1 MKKKQIIAGVI
12 AAALFIV
19 IGVSSVCTNT
29 FSSIISNSFSSSMSD
44 AMMSDVSMYGFPLEN
59 FMGVVEI
66 DGDMMFSEGTS
77 YFSAPAGYNHT
88 ATIDYIEALAKAEN
102 NVGILLYVNS
112 GGGYTYIGDDLYL
125 ELMEYK
131 EETGRPIYAYFDSIA
146 ASAAYYAAMSADEIY
161 ANRMTTT
168 GSIGVFMTIYDM
180 TELYDKLGI
189 KEYMIRSGENKGV
202 GGGGQEV
209 TEEYLAIEQSQVD
222 EYYNLF
228 IDIIAQGRGL
238 SRDEILPI
246 ADGRTFTAQQALE
259 LDLIDGI
266 ARYEDY
272 KEQVLGYMGD
282 GVVYH
287 EMSSEMSSFGSL
299 FGSIMESV
307 PKSENQAILEF
318 IESHENG
325 GNRYESICQ

>member
-1 MKKKQIIAGVI
+1 MKKKQIIAGII
-12 AAALFIV
+12 AAVLFIV
-19 IGVSSVCTNT
+19 IGVSSVGMNMLDKAVMNLTGT
-29 FSSIISNSFSSSMSD
+29 D
-44 AMMSDVSMYGFPLEN
+44 AAGDAYMYGFPTSD
-59 FMGVVEI
+59 FVGIVKV
-66 DGDMMFSEGTS
+66 DGDMMYMDDSS
-77 YFSAPAGYNHT
+77 YFSTGGGYNHS
-88 ATIDYIEALAKAEN
+88 ATVDYIEALSEDEN

-168 GSIGVFMTIYDM
+168 GSIGVYMTVYDM

-189 KEYMIRSGENKGV
+189 KEYMIKSGDNKGI

-209 TEEYLAIEQSQVD
+209 TEEYLAIEQAQVD
-222 EYYNLF
+222 EMYELF
-228 IDIIAQGRGL
+228 IDIIAKGRNM
-238 SRDEILPI
+238 DKEDIYPI
-246 ADGRTFTAQQALE
+246 ADGRTFTANQALE

-287 EMSSEMSSFGSL
+287 EQDAEMDAFMSL
-299 FGSIMESV
+299 FGSIINSI
-307 PKSENQAILEF
+307 PKSDNQAILEF

-325 GNRYESICQ
+325 GARYESICQ

>member
-1 MKKKQIIAGVI
+1 MKKKQVIAGVI
-12 AAALFIV
+12 AAILFV
-19 IGVSSVCTNT
+19 FIGATSVGMNILDKVVMNAAGISSDTMD
-29 FSSIISNSFSSSMSD
+29 SSY
-44 AMMSDVSMYGFPLEN
+44 AYGFPIGD
-59 FMGVVEI
+59 FMGIVKI
-66 DGDMMFSEGTS
+66 DGDMMESADSS
-77 YFSAPAGYNHT
+77 YFSTGGYNHD
-88 ATIDYIEALAKAEN
+88 ATIDYIEALAEADN

-168 GSIGVFMTIYDM
+168 GSIGVYMTVYDM
-180 TELYDKLGI
+180 TELYNKLGI
-189 KEYMIRSGENKGV
+189 KEYMIKSGDNKGI
-202 GGGGQEV
+202 GSGGQAV
-209 TEEYLAIEQSQVD
+209 TEEYIAIEQAQID
-222 EYYNLF
+222 EMYELF
-228 IDIIAQGRGL
+228 VDIIEKGRGMN
-238 SRDEILPI
+238 REDIYAI
-246 ADGRTFTAQQALE
+246 ADGRTFTANQALE

-287 EMSSEMSSFGSL
+287 EQSNELDPFTAMFGSV
-299 FGSIMESV
+299 INAI
-307 PKSENQAILEF
+307 PKSDNQAILEF
-318 IESHENG
+318 IESNESGVIH
-325 GNRYESICQ
+325 YESICY

>member
-1 MKKKQIIAGVI
+1 MKKKQIIAGII
-12 AAALFIV
+12 AAVLFIV
-19 IGVSSVCTNT
+19 IGVSSVGMNMLDKAVMNLTGT
-29 FSSIISNSFSSSMSD
+29 D
-44 AMMSDVSMYGFPLEN
+44 AAGDAYMYGFPTSD
-59 FMGVVEI
+59 FVGIVKV
-66 DGDMMFSEGTS
+66 DGDMMYMDDSS
-77 YFSAPAGYNHT
+77 YFSTGGGYNHS
-88 ATIDYIEALAKAEN
+88 ATVDYIEALSEAEN

-168 GSIGVFMTIYDM
+168 GSIGVYMTVYDM

-189 KEYMIRSGENKGV
+189 KEYMIKSGDNKGI

-209 TEEYLAIEQSQVD
+209 TEEYLAIEQAQVD
-222 EYYNLF
+222 EMYELF
-228 IDIIAQGRGL
+228 IDIIAKGRNM
-238 SRDEILPI
+238 DKEDIYPI
-246 ADGRTFTAQQALE
+246 ADGRTFTANQALE

-287 EMSSEMSSFGSL
+287 EQDAEMDAFMSL
-299 FGSIMESV
+299 FGSIINSI
-307 PKSENQAILEF
+307 PKSDNQAILEF

-325 GNRYESICQ
+325 GARYESICQ

>member
-1 MKKKQIIAGVI
+1 MKKKQVIAGVI
-12 AAALFIV
+12 AAILCVFIGATSV
-19 IGVSSVCTNT
+19 GMNILDKVVMNAAGISSDTMD
-29 FSSIISNSFSSSMSD
+29 SSY
-44 AMMSDVSMYGFPLEN
+44 AYGFPIGD
-59 FMGVVEI
+59 FMGIVKI
-66 DGDMMFSEGTS
+66 DGDMMESADSS
-77 YFSAPAGYNHT
+77 YFSTGGYNHD
-88 ATIDYIEALAKAEN
+88 ATIDYIEALAEADN

-168 GSIGVFMTIYDM
+168 GSIGVYMTVYDM
-180 TELYDKLGI
+180 TELYNKLGI
-189 KEYMIRSGENKGV
+189 KEYMIKSGDNKGI
-202 GGGGQEV
+202 GGGGQAV
-209 TEEYLAIEQSQVD
+209 TEEYIAIEQAQID
-222 EYYNLF
+222 EMYELF
-228 IDIIAQGRGL
+228 VDIIEKGRGMN
-238 SRDEILPI
+238 REDIYAI
-246 ADGRTFTAQQALE
+246 ADGRTFTANQALE

-287 EMSSEMSSFGSL
+287 EQSNEVDPFTAMFGSV
-299 FGSIMESV
+299 INAI
-307 PKSENQAILEF
+307 PKSDNQAILEF
-318 IESHENG
+318 IESNESGVTH
-325 GNRYESICQ
+325 YESICY

>member
-1 MKKKQIIAGVI
+1 MKKKQVIAGVI
-12 AAALFIV
+12 AAILFV
-19 IGVSSVCTNT
+19 FIGATSVGMNILDKVVMNAAGISSDTMD
-29 FSSIISNSFSSSMSD
+29 SSY
-44 AMMSDVSMYGFPLEN
+44 AYGFPVGD
-59 FMGVVEI
+59 FMGIVKI
-66 DGDMMFSEGTS
+66 DGDMMESADSS
-77 YFSAPAGYNHT
+77 YFSTGGYNHD
-88 ATIDYIEALAKAEN
+88 ATIDYIEALAEADN

-168 GSIGVFMTIYDM
+168 GSIGVYMTVYDM
-180 TELYDKLGI
+180 TELYNKLGI
-189 KEYMIRSGENKGV
+189 KEYMIKSGDNKGI
-202 GGGGQEV
+202 GGGGQAV
-209 TEEYLAIEQSQVD
+209 TEEYIAIEQAQID
-222 EYYNLF
+222 EMYELF
-228 IDIIAQGRGL
+228 VDIIEKGRGMN
-238 SRDEILPI
+238 REDIYAI
-246 ADGRTFTAQQALE
+246 ADGRTFTANQALE

-287 EMSSEMSSFGSL
+287 EQSNEVDPFTAMFGSV
-299 FGSIMESV
+299 INAI
-307 PKSENQAILEF
+307 PKSDNQAILEF
-318 IESHENG
+318 IESNESGVTH
-325 GNRYESICQ
+325 YESICY

>member
-1 MKKKQIIAGVI
+1 MKKKQIIAGVV
-12 AAALFIV
+12 AAVLFV
-19 IGVSSVCTNT
+19 FIGVTSVGTNT
-29 FSSIISNSFSSSMSD
+29 VSNMINNSMNESMNS
-44 AMMSDVSMYGFPLEN
+44 MMGSSMYGFPMED
-59 FMGVVEI
+59 FMGIVKV
-66 DGDMMFSEGTS
+66 DGDMMDSAGSS
-77 YFSAPAGYNHT
+77 YFSTAGYNHT
-88 ATIDYIEALAKAEN
+88 ATVDYIEALSEAEN

-168 GSIGVFMTIYDM
+168 GSIGVYMTIYDM

-189 KEYMIRSGENKGV
+189 KEYMIRSGNNKGI

-209 TEEYLAIEQSQVD
+209 TEDYLAIEQSQVD
-222 EYYNLF
+222 EYYELF
-228 IDIIAQGRGL
+228 VDIIAQGRGMNKADIYPL
-238 SRDEILPI
+238 
-246 ADGRTFTAQQALE
+246 ADGRTFTAQQALDH
-259 LDLIDGI
+259 DLIDGI
-266 ARYEDY
+266 ARYEEY

-282 GVVYH
+282 GVVYY
-287 EMSSEMSSFGSL
+287 EQSSEMDSFSYL
-299 FGSIMESV
+299 FGSILEAI

-318 IESHENG
+318 IESNESGVNH
-325 GNRYESICQ
+325 YESICQ

>member
-1 MKKKQIIAGVI
+1 MKKKQVIAGVI
-12 AAALFIV
+12 AAILFV
-19 IGVSSVCTNT
+19 FIGATSVGMNILDKVVMNAAGISSDTMD
-29 FSSIISNSFSSSMSD
+29 SSY
-44 AMMSDVSMYGFPLEN
+44 AYGFPIGD
-59 FMGVVEI
+59 FMGIVKI
-66 DGDMMFSEGTS
+66 DGDMMESADSS
-77 YFSAPAGYNHT
+77 YFSTGGYNHD
-88 ATIDYIEALAKAEN
+88 ATIDYIEALAEADN

-168 GSIGVFMTIYDM
+168 GSIGVYMTVYDM
-180 TELYDKLGI
+180 TELYNKLGI
-189 KEYMIRSGENKGV
+189 KEYMIKSGDNKGI
-202 GGGGQEV
+202 GGGGQAV
-209 TEEYLAIEQSQVD
+209 TEEYIAIEQAQID
-222 EYYNLF
+222 EMYELF
-228 IDIIAQGRGL
+228 VDIIEKGRGMN
-238 SRDEILPI
+238 REDIYAI
-246 ADGRTFTAQQALE
+246 ADGRTFTANQALE

-287 EMSSEMSSFGSL
+287 EQSNEVDPFTAMFGSV
-299 FGSIMESV
+299 INAI
-307 PKSENQAILEF
+307 PKSDNQAILEF
-318 IESHENG
+318 IESNESGVTH
-325 GNRYESICQ
+325 YESICY

>member
-1 MKKKQIIAGVI
+1 MKKKQVIAGVI
-12 AAALFIV
+12 AAVLFV
-19 IGVSSVCTNT
+19 FIGVTSVGMNIMDKA
-29 FSSIISNSFSSSMSD
+29 FGKMMGESDSSM
-44 AMMSDVSMYGFPLEN
+44 MYGFPMGE
-59 FMGVVEI
+59 FMGIVKV
-66 DGDMMFSEGTS
+66 DGDMMDMADSS
-77 YFSAPAGYNHT
+77 YFSTGGYDHT
-88 ATIDYIEALAKAEN
+88 ATINYIEALAEAEN

-131 EETGRPIYAYFDSIA
+131 EKTGRPIYAYFDSIA

-168 GSIGVFMTIYDM
+168 GSIGVYMTVYDM

-189 KEYMIRSGENKGV
+189 KEYMIKSGDNKGI

-209 TEEYLAIEQSQVD
+209 TEEYLAIEQAQVD
-222 EYYNLF
+222 EMYELF
-228 IDIIAQGRGL
+228 IDIIAEGR
-238 SRDEILPI
+238 DMDPADIYPI
-246 ADGRTFTAQQALE
+246 ADGRTFTANQALE

-282 GVVYH
+282 DVVYH
-287 EMSSEMSSFGSL
+287 EQSAEMDTFAAM
-299 FGSIMESV
+299 FGSILNAI
-307 PKSENQAILEF
+307 PKSDNQVIMEF

-325 GNRYESICQ
+325 GMHYESICY

>member
-1 MKKKQIIAGVI
+1 MKKKQIIAGII
-12 AAALFIV
+12 AAVLFIV
-19 IGVSSVCTNT
+19 IGVSSVGMNMLDKAVMNLTGT
-29 FSSIISNSFSSSMSD
+29 D
-44 AMMSDVSMYGFPLEN
+44 AAGDAYMYGFPTSD
-59 FMGVVEI
+59 FMGIVKV
-66 DGDMMFSEGTS
+66 DGDMMYSSDSS
-77 YFSAPAGYNHT
+77 YFSTGGGYNHS
-88 ATIDYIEALAKAEN
+88 ATVDYIEALSEAEN

-168 GSIGVFMTIYDM
+168 GSIGVYMTVYDM

-189 KEYMIRSGENKGV
+189 KEYMIKSGDNKGI

-209 TEEYLAIEQSQVD
+209 TEEYLAIEQAQVD
-222 EYYNLF
+222 EMYELF
-228 IDIIAQGRGL
+228 IDIIAKGRNM
-238 SRDEILPI
+238 DKEDIYPI
-246 ADGRTFTAQQALE
+246 ADGRTFTANQALE

-287 EMSSEMSSFGSL
+287 EQDAEMDAFMSM
-299 FGSIMESV
+299 FGSILNAI
-307 PKSENQAILEF
+307 PKSDNQAILEF

-325 GNRYESICQ
+325 GARYESICQ

>member
-1 MKKKQIIAGVI
+1 MKKKQIIAGII
-12 AAALFIV
+12 AAVLFIV
-19 IGVSSVCTNT
+19 IGVSSVGMNMLDKAVMNLTGT
-29 FSSIISNSFSSSMSD
+29 D
-44 AMMSDVSMYGFPLEN
+44 ASGDAYMYGFPTSD
-59 FMGVVEI
+59 FVGIVKV
-66 DGDMMFSEGTS
+66 DGDMMYMDDSS
-77 YFSAPAGYNHT
+77 YFSTGGGYNHS
-88 ATIDYIEALAKAEN
+88 ATVDYIEALSEAEN

-168 GSIGVFMTIYDM
+168 GSIGVYMTVYDM

-189 KEYMIRSGENKGV
+189 KEYMIKSGDNKGI

-209 TEEYLAIEQSQVD
+209 TEEYLAIEQAQVD
-222 EYYNLF
+222 EMYELF
-228 IDIIAQGRGL
+228 IDIIAKGRNM
-238 SRDEILPI
+238 DKEDIYPI
-246 ADGRTFTAQQALE
+246 ADGRTFTANQALE

-287 EMSSEMSSFGSL
+287 EQDAEMDAFMSL
-299 FGSIMESV
+299 FGSIINSI
-307 PKSENQAILEF
+307 PKSDNQAILEF

-325 GNRYESICQ
+325 GARYESICQ

>member
-1 MKKKQIIAGVI
+1 MKKKQIVAGII
-12 AAALFIV
+12 AAVLFIV
-19 IGVSSVCTNT
+19 IGASSVGMNMLDKAVMNLTGT
-29 FSSIISNSFSSSMSD
+29 DAASD
-44 AMMSDVSMYGFPLEN
+44 AYMYGFPTSD
-59 FMGVVEI
+59 FMGIVKV
-66 DGDMMFSEGTS
+66 DGDMMYSDDSS
-77 YFSAPAGYNHT
+77 YFSTGGGYNHS
-88 ATIDYIEALAKAEN
+88 ATVDYIEALSEAEN

-168 GSIGVFMTIYDM
+168 GSIGVYMTVYDM

-189 KEYMIRSGENKGV
+189 KEYMIKSGDNKGI

-209 TEEYLAIEQSQVD
+209 TEEYLAIEQAQVD
-222 EYYNLF
+222 EMYELF
-228 IDIIAQGRGL
+228 IDIIAKGRNM
-238 SRDEILPI
+238 DKEDIYPI
-246 ADGRTFTAQQALE
+246 ADGRTFTANQALE

-287 EMSSEMSSFGSL
+287 EQDAEMDAFMSL
-299 FGSIMESV
+299 FGSIINSI
-307 PKSENQAILEF
+307 PKSDNQVILEF

-325 GNRYESICQ
+325 GARYESICQ

>member
-1 MKKKQIIAGVI
+1 
-12 AAALFIV
+12 
-19 IGVSSVCTNT
+19 
-29 FSSIISNSFSSSMSD
+29 
-44 AMMSDVSMYGFPLEN
+44 
-59 FMGVVEI
+59 
-66 DGDMMFSEGTS
+66 
-77 YFSAPAGYNHT
+77 
-88 ATIDYIEALAKAEN
+88 
-102 NVGILLYVNS
+102 LLYVNS

-168 GSIGVFMTIYDM
+168 GSIGVYMTVYDM

-189 KEYMIRSGENKGV
+189 KEYMIKSGDNKGI

-209 TEEYLAIEQSQVD
+209 TEEYLAIEQAQVD
-222 EYYNLF
+222 EMYELF
-228 IDIIAQGRGL
+228 IDIIAKGRNM
-238 SRDEILPI
+238 DKEDIYPI
-246 ADGRTFTAQQALE
+246 ADGRTFTANQALE

-287 EMSSEMSSFGSL
+287 EQDAEMDAFMSL
-299 FGSIMESV
+299 FGSIINSI
-307 PKSENQAILEF
+307 PKSDNQAILEF

-325 GNRYESICQ
+325 GARYESICQ

>member
-1 MKKKQIIAGVI
+1 MKKKQIVAGVI
-12 AAALFIV
+12 AAVLFII
-19 IGVSSVCTNT
+19 IGVSSVGMNILDKAVMNMTGT
-29 FSSIISNSFSSSMSD
+29 DAASN
-44 AMMSDVSMYGFPLEN
+44 AYMYGFPVED
-59 FMGVVEI
+59 FMGIVKI
-66 DGDMMFSEGTS
+66 DGDMMYTDDSS
-77 YFSAPAGYNHT
+77 YFSTGGGYNHD
-88 ATIDYIEALAKAEN
+88 ATIDYIEALSEAEN

-168 GSIGVFMTIYDM
+168 GSIGVYMTVYDM

-189 KEYMIRSGENKGV
+189 KEYMIKSGDNKGI

-209 TEEYLAIEQSQVD
+209 TEEYLAIEQAQVD
-222 EYYNLF
+222 EMYELF
-228 IDIIAQGRGL
+228 IDIIAEGR
-238 SRDEILPI
+238 DMDPEDIYPI
-246 ADGRTFTAQQALE
+246 ADGRTFTANQALE

-282 GVVYH
+282 GVVYYEQDA
-287 EMSSEMSSFGSL
+287 EMDAFMSM
-299 FGSIMESV
+299 FGSIMNSI
-307 PKSENQAILEF
+307 PKSDNQAILDF

-325 GNRYESICQ
+325 GARYESICQ